1 MHQYRNSNAVRFMER
16 RASAP
21 GISFLRLFL
30 CRVTPLAYSLSVTFS
45 DIPKVLA
52 RRSGALA

>member
-1 MHQYRNSNAVRFMER
+1 MER